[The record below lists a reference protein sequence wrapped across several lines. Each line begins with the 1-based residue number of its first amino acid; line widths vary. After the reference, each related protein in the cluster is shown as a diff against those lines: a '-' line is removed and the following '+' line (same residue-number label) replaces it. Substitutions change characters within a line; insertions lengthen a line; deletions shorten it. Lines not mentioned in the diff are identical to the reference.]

1 MVCGLELK
9 LFAPPSKPHARHSAP
24 AFRTCTAVPNP
35 YSLTPSN
42 LSVKLTVLSNGSLR
56 VEGEDIELVDA
67 QGQPYGL
74 GGRQRLSICSCG
86 LSKQKPFCD
95 GSHKGHFEHAA
106 VAFDLPAPK
115 VS

>member
-1 MVCGLELK
+1 LIMGWDLGFVYILSKISCSALK
-9 LFAPPSKPHARHSAP
+9 TSNSTFNPHNSTLKIMA
-24 AFRTCTAVPNP
+24 T
-35 YSLTPSN
+35 
-42 LSVKLTVLSNGSLR
+42 KLTVLSNGSLR

-67 QGQPYGL
+67 DGQPYGL
-74 GGRQRLSICSCG
+74 GGRQRISICRCG

-115 VS
+115 V

>member
-1 MVCGLELK
+1 MLNYPFKSTSSSIFIAYPTPLIQ
-9 LFAPPSKPHARHSAP
+9 HSP
-24 AFRTCTAVPNP
+24 LNTYPM
-35 YSLTPSN
+35 SI
-42 LSVKLTVLSNGSLR
+42 KLTVLSNGSLR

-74 GGRQRLSICSCG
+74 GGRQRLSICRCG

-95 GSHKGHFEHAA
+95 GSHKGHFEHDA

-115 VS
+115 PAV